1 MRRSGIGIGGH
12 GGPSRQGRRLQGWTG
27 LLVIVAVVLFM
38 VFNRQGL
45 MRLHRLN
52 TEQDRLMT
60 EIAKLEAQATGLM
73 IEQAH
78 LESDFAYIE
87 RLAREKYRMVRRGEK
102 VFRVIDKAQPVDR
115 EAPAKPAQ

>member
-1 MRRSGIGIGGH
+1 MRGRAGGGH
-12 GGPSRQGRRLQGWTG
+12 GVHSGQGRRRQGWAG
-27 LLVIVAVVLFM
+27 LLVIVVVLSFM
-38 VFNRQGL
+38 AFNRQGL
-45 MRLHRLN
+45 MRLHKLK
-52 TEQDRLMT
+52 TEGDRLEL

-102 VFRVIDKAQPVDR
+102 VFRVMDKARPVNR
-115 EAPAKPAQ
+115 EAPALSPN

>member
-1 MRRSGIGIGGH
+1 MRRSGFGLGGRS
-12 GGPSRQGRRLQGWTG
+12 GRGRRGRRLQGWTG

-38 VFNRQGL
+38 AFNRQGL

-52 TEQDRLMT
+52 TEQERLEL

-102 VFRVIDKAQPVDR
+102 VFRVLDETQPVDR
-115 EAPAKPAQ
+115 EAPAKLPQ